1 MPEGSYPLV
10 SGANSPG
17 AYSFARSVALSAA
30 GRMVST
36 VLVPY
41 LKGVVEADQKTK
53 VVEKGASQENVVL
66 KTMTGG
72 KVDSKQEIDEV

>member
-1 MPEGSYPLV
+1 
-10 SGANSPG
+10 
-17 AYSFARSVALSAA
+17 
-30 GRMVST
+30 MVST